1 MSYRVRHRKSGLY
14 LRRRGRVEAWS
25 EDSGETFVSYPWAL
39 AVADEFGGMVVGAVD
54 AQLAFD
60 FSAPGVCPAR
70 KLEPGS
76 PAPIW
81 QHLAGVLDKKQ

>member
-14 LRRRGRVEAWS
+14 LRRRGVVPAWS

-39 AVADEFGGMVVGAVD
+39 ALAEECGGMVVGAVD
-54 AQLAFD
+54 PQLAFY

-70 KLEPGS
+70 TPESGS
-76 PAPIW
+76 PAPIRETTS
-81 QHLAGVLDKKQ
+81 GVLDKKQ